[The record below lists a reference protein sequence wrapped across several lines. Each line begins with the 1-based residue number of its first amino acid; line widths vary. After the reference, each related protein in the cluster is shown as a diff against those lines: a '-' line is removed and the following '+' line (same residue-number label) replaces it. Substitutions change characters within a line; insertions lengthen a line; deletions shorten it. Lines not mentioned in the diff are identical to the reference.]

1 MRVDI
6 KQTGGTYLLEKG
18 EFICQHDN
26 IEIEPP
32 CCWAADSDT
41 GYISCACGGMTSVY
55 CPDCD
60 NSDLTGDE
68 IEFQIGNNWRLAR
81 GR

>member
-1 MRVDI
+1 MRIDI

-41 GYISCACGGMTSVY
+41 GYISCGCGGMTSVY

-68 IEFQIGNNWRLAR
+68 VEFQIGNNWRLGH

>member
-1 MRVDI
+1 MKIDI
-6 KQTGGTYLLEKG
+6 KQTGGTYLLENG
-18 EFICQHDN
+18 EFKCQHDN

-32 CCWAADSDT
+32 CCTTPDSDT
-41 GYISCACGGMTSVY
+41 GYISCACGGMTNVY

-60 NSDLTGDE
+60 NSDLTGEE
-68 IEFQIGNNWRLAR
+68 IEFQIGNNWRLGH

>member
-1 MRVDI
+1 
-6 KQTGGTYLLEKG
+6 LL
-18 EFICQHDN
+18 HT
-26 IEIEPP
+26 
-32 CCWAADSDT
+32 ADSDT
-41 GYISCACGGMTSVY
+41 GYISCGCGGMTSVY

-68 IEFQIGNNWRLAR
+68 IEFQIGNNWRLAH

>member
-6 KQTGGTYLLEKG
+6 KQLGGTYLLQKG

-32 CCWAADSDT
+32 CCTTPDSDT
-41 GYISCACGGMTSVY
+41 GYISCGCGGMTNVY
-55 CPDCD
+55 CPDCE
-60 NSDLTGDE
+60 NSDLTGYE